1 MKVKR
6 AKAYKKAM
14 NLYVQSFGF
23 RKPYQVIVDSEF
35 IQVALDQK
43 IDPVYQIPK
52 VLLDSAKQMVTP
64 CTIAKL
70 RSLGDE
76 GFGAFLAAKR
86 LEKRRCPHQTA
97 VDEHEC
103 IAKIISN
110 DNKHRYLVGSQSKK
124 LRALFRQVPG
134 VPLLY
139 INRSVLILE
148 PPSEA
153 TTLKVQENEHAK
165 THATQ
170 EEMVRLKATTV
181 RANGHVVVDRKLAEK
196 VEKSHEKKLE
206 KLQLK
211 KQELAKKRKGAKEP
225 NPLSVK
231 KKKKETTT
239 TTTTTT
245 TKSTTEVDKAL
256 SSTISTLAEGSAAP
270 APASAPAPTPTPTPT
285 RAAEAVVLT
294 SAEKKKQKKKEAK
307 KLKRKMQQQQHQD
320 ASSAGEDSD

>member
-6 AKAYKKAM
+6 AKANKRAM

-23 RKPYQVIVDSEF
+23 RKPYQVLVDSEF

-43 IDPVYQIPK
+43 IDPVHQIPK
-52 VLLDSAKQMVTP
+52 ILLDTAKQ
-64 CTIAKL
+64 
-70 RSLGDE
+70 SDD

-103 IAKIISN
+103 ISQIIGD

-124 LRALFRQVPG
+124 LRAAFRQVPG

-153 TTLKVQENEHAK
+153 TSLKMQEHERAK

-170 EEMVRLKATTV
+170 QEIARLKATTI
-181 RANGHVVVDRKLAEK
+181 RGNGHVVVDRKLAEK
-196 VEKSHEKKLE
+196 AEKAKEKKLE
-206 KLQLK
+206 KLQQK

-231 KKKKETTT
+231 KKKVDVNQK
-239 TTTTTT
+239 
-245 TKSTTEVDKAL
+245 KSDKATKTGTTSTIP
-256 SSTISTLAEGSAAP
+256 SSTEGPAADNAPSTQ
-270 APASAPAPTPTPTPT
+270 
-285 RAAEAVVLT
+285 EAVVLT
-294 SAEKKKQKKKEAK
+294 GAEKKKQKKKEAK
-307 KLKRKMQQQQHQD
+307 KLKRKMQQQNSLPNT
-320 ASSAGEDSD
+320 SSAGEESE